1 MPATL
6 WEWLTNITVNKQEWS
21 SFTDED
27 KKSWNTYMIT
37 KFLSMNEDYIE
48 FVNEFQ
54 KYSKLTPQQV
64 YTVYK
69 NTIPKQKVW
78 LKFVKADTKEI
89 NKELSKLISIYFECS
104 TEEAEIN
111 LNLMSKLQIES
122 ILVDMGKDK
131 KQIKKLLK

>member
-1 MPATL
+1 MTL
-6 WEWLTNITVNKQEWS
+6 WDWLTEVTVNKRNWS
-21 SFTDED
+21 SFNDED
-27 KKSWNTYMIT
+27 KKSWNSFMVN
-37 KFLSMNEDYIE
+37 KFLSMNEDYLE

-69 NTIPKQKVW
+69 NIIPKQKVW
-78 LKFVKADTKEI
+78 LKFIKADTKEI
-89 NKELSKLISIYFECS
+89 NKELSKLISIYFECG
-104 TEEAEIN
+104 TEEAEVN
-111 LNLMSKLQIES
+111 LTLMSKLQIES